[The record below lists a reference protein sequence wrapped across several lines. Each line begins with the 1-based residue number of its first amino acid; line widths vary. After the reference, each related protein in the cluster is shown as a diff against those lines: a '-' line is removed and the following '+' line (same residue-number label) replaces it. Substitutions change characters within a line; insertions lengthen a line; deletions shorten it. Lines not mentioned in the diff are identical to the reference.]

1 MRFVNANVFIYT
13 VLSPKT
19 SISEQ
24 IKKKKEAVRQI
35 FLRINNGE
43 IVTTSTV
50 NLSEVANVLED
61 VAGIGFAVDSISAV
75 F

>member
-50 NLSEVANVLED
+50 HLNEVANVLED
-61 VAGIGFAVDSISAV
+61 IARIGFAVDFISAV

>member
-1 MRFVNANVFIYT
+1 MRFVDTNVFIYA

-19 SISEQ
+19 SIPEH
-24 IKKKKEAVRQI
+24 IKKKKETARQI

-43 IVTTSTV
+43 MVTTSTV
-50 NLSEVANVLED
+50 HLSEVANVLED
-61 VAGIGFAVDSISAV
+61 VAGIGFAVDFLSAV